1 MRRTVLGSVA
11 ASLLILS
18 LAACAERP
26 TEPTR
31 DLTPR
36 GPSADV
42 AASSSAAAVV
52 RQLAAGRGIVPLR
65 RTPVGRPAL
74 VKLGQALL
82 FDPILSGNRDMSCA
96 TCHLPGFATG
106 DGRSLSLGQG
116 AHGLG
121 PARVHPLGT
130 YIPRNA
136 PPLFNLAAMS
146 HLSWDGRVERLANG
160 TLKTP
165 AGAQLTPEMARVFE
179 FGPASAL
186 GMFPVTN
193 RAEMRGDG
201 AGNELAAFPDSDLPG
216 IWRALMKR
224 LGAIPQYRA
233 MFEAA
238 YPGTPFDEMTFAHAS
253 NAIGGFMVDQM
264 AFTDTPWDRFLAGDD
279 RALSAAQLDGA
290 QTFLTLKC
298 SICHNGATFSDEQ
311 FHNVAVPQI
320 GPGEGNGDL
329 HDDDFGRAGVTKS
342 LADKYKFRTTPL
354 RNVELTAPYG
364 HDGAILTLRDFVRH
378 YSESDKKLRAF
389 DASVLEAPLRG
400 TVRPTTEKIIA
411 ARDPIVVGVVFD
423 DAIVDRLMAYMSAL
437 TDDAARDLGRVVPD
451 RVPSGLPVLH

>member
-1 MRRTVLGSVA
+1 
-11 ASLLILS
+11 
-18 LAACAERP
+18 
-26 TEPTR
+26 
-31 DLTPR
+31 
-36 GPSADV
+36 
-42 AASSSAAAVV
+42 
-52 RQLAAGRGIVPLR
+52 
-65 RTPVGRPAL
+65 
-74 VKLGQALL
+74 
-82 FDPILSGNRDMSCA
+82 
-96 TCHLPGFATG
+96 
-106 DGRSLSLGQG
+106 
-116 AHGLG
+116 
-121 PARVHPLGT
+121 
-130 YIPRNA
+130 
-136 PPLFNLAAMS
+136 
-146 HLSWDGRVERLANG
+146 
-160 TLKTP
+160 
-165 AGAQLTPEMARVFE
+165 MARVFE